1 MTKPLVALVGR
12 PNVGKSTIFNRLVGK
27 RISIV
32 EDYPGVTRD
41 RLYADSE
48 WCGKCFTL
56 VDTGGI
62 EPRSEDVMWKHIRK
76 QAQIAVDLADVI
88 VLVVDGKQGL
98 VADDYEIASLLR
110 TSSKP
115 IVVAV
120 NKLDTPS
127 NDAAYEFYALGLGDP
142 VPVSG
147 EQNLGLGDLLD
158 EVTAQFPTA
167 DAEDDKERI
176 KIAII
181 GKPNAGK
188 SSLTNKLL
196 GYERVI
202 VSDIAGTT
210 RDAIDTPFTYMDR
223 ECVLIDTAGIRRK
236 RSIDQQLEQYSV
248 MRSLG
253 SVRRADVVILVADAT
268 EQLTEQDV
276 RLCGY
281 ANDQGKPVVVAMNK
295 WDLVEKDAFTVNEF
309 KKKMDEQLKFM
320 DYRVEFISALT
331 GQRAEKV
338 LQAAFLSYDNASK
351 RITTGLLND
360 VLLDAIAVNEP
371 PTHKG
376 KKLKIYYCSQV
387 STNPPTFALF
397 VNDKEIMH
405 FSYLRY
411 LENSIRKAFD
421 FKGTPIRIYVR
432 NKNENA

>member
-41 RLYADSE
+41 RLYADAE
-48 WCGKCFTL
+48 WCGKSFTL

-88 VLVVDGKQGL
+88 VMVTDGRAGL

-115 IVVAV
+115 IILAV
-120 NKLDTPS
+120 NKVDTSS
-127 NDAAYEFYALGLGDP
+127 NDAVYEFYALGLGEP
-142 VPVSG
+142 IPVSG
-147 EQNLGLGDLLD
+147 EQSLGLGDLLD
-158 EVTAQFPTA
+158 AVTAQFPYN
-167 DAEDDKERI
+167 DEDENSDRI

-188 SSLTNKLL
+188 SSLTNKIL

-210 RDAIDTPFTYMDR
+210 RDAIDTPFRYQDR
-223 ECVLIDTAGIRRK
+223 DCVLIDTAGIRRK
-236 RSIDQQLEQYSV
+236 RSIDEQLEQYSV
-248 MRSLG
+248 MRALG

-281 ANDQGKPVVVAMNK
+281 VNEQGKPCVVVMNK
-295 WDLVEKDAFTVNEF
+295 WDLIEKDAYTANEF

-320 DYRVEFISALT
+320 DYRCEFISALT
-331 GQRAEKV
+331 GQRVEKV
-338 LQAAFLSYDNASK
+338 LISAFASYDNACK

-360 VLLDAIAVNEP
+360 VLLDAVAVNEP

-397 VNDKEIMH
+397 VNDKDIVH

-411 LENSIRKAFD
+411 LENCIRKSFD
-421 FKGTPIRIYVR
+421 FKGTPIRIFVR
-432 NKNENA
+432 NKNDNA